1 MCTAVTYKTKDSYFG
16 RNLDLEYSYGE
27 CVAVTPRNLPLIFR
41 HRDVTAHHY
50 AFIGMAHIANATPLY
65 YDAVNEKGLAAA
77 ALRFTHSAPYAKE
90 KVGIASFEVIPF
102 VLGTCASV
110 SEVKSALAGM
120 NITDEHFPPNLPNTP
135 LHWMIADRHS
145 SAVLEWNEDG
155 LKIFDNPVGVL
166 TNNPSFDRQLKT
178 SFPSIPGGSSSE
190 ERFVRAVHVRKN
202 SVSDVSEAA
211 SISQFFHILGSV
223 SQTRGCNVTEDG
235 LEITVYSSCMNLDRG
250 IYYYKTYEN
259 SRITAIDLQRTDL
272 DSTSL
277 LTFPLHTSQDIRRVN

>member
-1 MCTAVTYKTKDSYFG
+1 MCTAVTYKTQNSYFG

-27 CVAVTPRNLPLIFR
+27 CVAVTPRSFPLIFR

-77 ALRFTHSAPYAKE
+77 GLRFTHSAPYAKE
-90 KVGIASFEVIPF
+90 KNGIASFEVIPF
-102 VLGTCASV
+102 ILGTCASV
-110 SEVKSALAGM
+110 SEVKTTLSGM
-120 NITDEHFPPNLPNTP
+120 NITDEQFSQELPNTP
-135 LHWMIADRHS
+135 LHWMIACSDG
-145 SAVLEWNEDG
+145 SAVLEWSEEG
-155 LKIFDNPVGVL
+155 IKIFDNPVGVL
-166 TNNPSFDRQLKT
+166 TNNPSFDRQLKA
-178 SFPSIPGGSSSE
+178 SFPSLPGGLTSE
-190 ERFVRAVHVRKN
+190 ERFVRAAHVRKH
-202 SVSDVSEAA
+202 SVSDTSEAA

-272 DSTSL
+272 DSAVLS
-277 LTFPLHTSQDIRRVN
+277 TFPLHTAQDIRRVN